1 MLLCFLSIGNCFVEF
16 DFGVFEFEGLLLDLS
31 IEVGLV
37 FEFGFGDV
45 ELLAPVVM
53 LCVNSLV
60 DGVNLC
66 LFLLGS
72 GD

>member
-1 MLLCFLSIGNCFVEF
+1 MLLCF
-16 DFGVFEFEGLLLDLS
+16 LS